1 MSAKT
6 IGNTTLNLLFR
17 SGIFD
22 ILQKNNRS
30 TLTVLNYHRIE
41 GKKEAVSKSF
51 QPNISASPQ
60 VFDDQMMYLAS
71 NYNVIS
77 EEHFLDW
84 MQNKASLPDFPALIT
99 FDDGYHD
106 NLTNALPILKK
117 YNYPAIIFLASGF
130 IGKNKGFYWDKSAY
144 CFANTKKKYA
154 TLPIL
159 GKKVWDNEPASKLV
173 LGEWV
178 EILKRVSES
187 EKQSAMK
194 ALPSILEVEIPEN
207 LFGNVMLSWEEAR
220 NMQAHGISF
229 GAHTVSHP
237 ILTRVPL
244 EQAEYEIAESKNQIE
259 GKLGIAV
266 RTFAYP
272 NGQKQDISPEVI
284 HAVKRAGFQAAFS
297 LIAGPSPF
305 DEVQREPFS
314 IRRIFIG
321 QADTLPR
328 FAAKLAGIS
337 RIMKKKQIY

>member
-1 MSAKT
+1 M
-6 IGNTTLNLLFR
+6 F
-17 SGIFD
+17 IF
-22 ILQKNNRS
+22 KNNKKKKRDA
-30 TLTVLNYHRIE
+30 LTILNYHRIE
-41 GKKEAVSKSF
+41 EEKEEVSRFF
-51 QPNISASPQ
+51 QPNISATPQ
-60 VFDDQMMYLAS
+60 MFDDQMMYLAS

-77 EEHFLDW
+77 EEHLLDW
-84 MQNKASLPDFPALIT
+84 IQNKAALPDFPALIT
-99 FDDGYHD
+99 FDDGYRD
-106 NLTNALPILKK
+106 NLTRALPILKK
-117 YNYPAIIFLASGF
+117 YNLPATIFLTSGF
-130 IGKNKGFYWDKSAY
+130 IETNKGFYWDISAY
-144 CFANTKKKYA
+144 CFANTKKQNA

-159 GKKVWDNEPASKLV
+159 GEKAWDDEPASKSV

-178 EILKRVSES
+178 EALKRVSES
-187 EKQSAMK
+187 EKQSAMQ

-207 LFGNVMLSWEEAR
+207 IFENVMLSWEEAR
-220 NMQAHGISF
+220 NMQAHGITF

-244 EQAEYEIAESKNQIE
+244 EQAEQEVTESKKQIE
-259 GKLGIAV
+259 EKLGTTV
-266 RTFAYP
+266 NTFAYP
-272 NGQKQDISPEVI
+272 NGQERDISPEVI

-337 RIMKKKQIY
+337 RVMKKKQIY